1 MLGRNDIGTRTHA
14 RTRTHLGTC
23 IGMKLDREAILEAA
37 LALLDEVGMDKLS
50 TRLLAERLGVQQ
62 PALYWHFKNK
72 RALLDAMN
80 GQILH
85 SAHERTLPQPGETWD
100 TFLRENA
107 RSFRRA
113 LLARR
118 DGARL
123 HAGSEPD
130 PGDLDMVEAQ
140 LAAVVE
146 LGVPA
151 TQAMTLLI
159 ALGRYTVGCV
169 LEQQATPPDAEAQQ
183 QALDAAAASRPLLAE
198 AFAHYRRAGPD
209 ALFDVGVDLMLEGA
223 KARLAGAADAA
234 AGTADRPRS
243 ASKRRS
249 PTPRR

>member
-1 MLGRNDIGTRTHA
+1 
-14 RTRTHLGTC
+14 
-23 IGMKLDREAILEAA
+23 MKLDREVILETA

-62 PALYWHFKNK
+62 PALYWHFRNK

-80 GQILH
+80 SELLRR
-85 SAHERTLPQPGETWD
+85 AHDRKLPLPDESWE

-123 HAGSEPD
+123 HTGTEPD
-130 PGDLDMVEAQ
+130 PGDLEMVEAQ
-140 LAAVVE
+140 LAAVVDR
-146 LGVPA
+146 GVPA

-169 LEQQATPPDAEAQQ
+169 LEEQAAPPDAEARQ
-183 QALDAAAASRPLLAE
+183 QALDASAASRPLLAE
-198 AFAHYRRAGPD
+198 AFANYREAGPD
-209 ALFDVGVDLMLEGA
+209 AMFDIGVDLMIEGA
-223 KARLAGAADAA
+223 KARLANAGAAE
-234 AGTADRPRS
+234 
-243 ASKRRS
+243 AS
-249 PTPRR
+249 PAPRRKSSRRPSPPSSA

>member
-1 MLGRNDIGTRTHA
+1 
-14 RTRTHLGTC
+14 
-23 IGMKLDREAILEAA
+23 MKLDREVILEAA

-80 GQILH
+80 REILRR
-85 SAHERTLPQPGETWD
+85 AHDRRLPLPEESWE

-130 PGDLDMVEAQ
+130 PDDLEMVEAQ
-140 LAAVVE
+140 LAAVVSR
-146 LGVPA
+146 GVPA

-169 LEQQATPPDAEAQQ
+169 LEEQAAPPDAEVRQQ
-183 QALDAAAASRPLLAE
+183 TLDAAAASRPLLAE
-198 AFAHYRRAGPD
+198 AFANYRKAGPD
-209 ALFDVGVDLMLEGA
+209 AMFDVGVDLMLEGA
-223 KARLAGAADAA
+223 RARLAGD
-234 AGTADRPRS
+234 
-243 ASKRRS
+243 SKPKPKPGK

>member
-1 MLGRNDIGTRTHA
+1 
-14 RTRTHLGTC
+14 
-23 IGMKLDREAILEAA
+23 MKLDNEVILEAA
-37 LALLDEVGMDKLS
+37 LTLLDEVGMDKLS

-80 GQILH
+80 SEILH
-85 SAHERTLPQPGETWD
+85 RAHERKLPLPGETWD
-100 TFLRENA
+100 GFLRENA
-107 RSFRRA
+107 HSFRRA

-140 LAAVVE
+140 LAAVVN

-169 LEQQATPPDAEAQQ
+169 LEEQAAPPDAEMRQ

-209 ALFDVGVDLMLEGA
+209 ALFEIGVDLMLEGA
-223 KARLAGAADAA
+223 KARLAGQGKAKGQAAE
-234 AGTADRPRS
+234 
-243 ASKRRS
+243 AS
-249 PTPRR
+249 PPPRRESSRRPSPPSSA

>member
-1 MLGRNDIGTRTHA
+1 
-14 RTRTHLGTC
+14 
-23 IGMKLDREAILEAA
+23 MKLDREAILEAA

-80 GQILH
+80 RQILH
-85 SAHERTLPQPGETWD
+85 SAHERKLPVPGETWD
-100 TFLRENA
+100 AFLRENA

-140 LAAVVE
+140 LAAVVD

-169 LEQQATPPDAEAQQ
+169 LEQQATPPDAAEQQ
-183 QALDAAAASRPLLAE
+183 QVLDAAAASRPLLAE

-223 KARLAGAADAA
+223 KARLAGGPSATDLPPAPAPA
-234 AGTADRPRS
+234 PATAPT
-243 ASKRRS
+243 AKRRGA
-249 PTPRR
+249 PPRR

>member
-1 MLGRNDIGTRTHA
+1 
-14 RTRTHLGTC
+14 
-23 IGMKLDREAILEAA
+23 MKLDREAILEAA

-85 SAHERTLPQPGETWD
+85 RTHERKLPLPGETWD
-100 TFLRENA
+100 AFLRENA
-107 RSFRRA
+107 HSFRRA

-140 LAAVVE
+140 LAAVVG
-146 LGVPA
+146 LGVPVA
-151 TQAMTLLI
+151 QAMTLLI

-169 LEQQATPPDAEAQQ
+169 LEQQATPPDAATQQ

-198 AFAHYRRAGPD
+198 AFATYRRAGPD
-209 ALFDVGVDLMLEGA
+209 ALFEIGVDLMLEGA
-223 KARLAGAADAA
+223 KARLAGGPPADAA
-234 AGTADRPRS
+234 NIAS
-243 ASKRRS
+243 AAPGPAARRGGRA
-249 PTPRR
+249 PRR

>member
-1 MLGRNDIGTRTHA
+1 
-14 RTRTHLGTC
+14 
-23 IGMKLDREAILEAA
+23 MKLDREVILEAA

-80 GQILH
+80 GEILRRT
-85 SAHERTLPQPGETWD
+85 HERKLPEPGETWD
-100 TFLRENA
+100 AFLRENA

-130 PGDLDMVEAQ
+130 PADLDMVEAQ
-140 LAAVVE
+140 LASVVR
-146 LGVPA
+146 LGLPA
-151 TQAMTLLI
+151 PQAMTLLI

-169 LEQQATPPDAEAQQ
+169 LEQQATPPDAAEQQ

-198 AFAHYRRAGPD
+198 AFANYRKAGPD
-209 ALFDVGVDLMLEGA
+209 ALFEIGVDLMLEGA
-223 KARLAGAADAA
+223 KARMAGNAPAARRRAMADKPPAA
-234 AGTADRPRS
+234 
-243 ASKRRS
+243 
-249 PTPRR
+249 PRR

>member
-1 MLGRNDIGTRTHA
+1 
-14 RTRTHLGTC
+14 
-23 IGMKLDREAILEAA
+23 MKLDSEVILEAA

-80 GQILH
+80 GEILRR
-85 SAHERTLPQPGETWD
+85 AHERRLPLPDESWD

-107 RSFRRA
+107 HSFRRA

-130 PGDLDMVEAQ
+130 PGDLEMVEAQ
-140 LAAVVE
+140 LAAVVSR
-146 LGVPA
+146 GMPA
-151 TQAMTLLI
+151 TQAMALMI

-169 LEQQATPPDAEAQQ
+169 LEEQAAPPDAAQRQ
-183 QALDAAAASRPLLAE
+183 QTLDAAAASRPLLAE
-198 AFAHYRRAGPD
+198 AFASYRKAGPD
-209 ALFDVGVDLMLEGA
+209 AMFEIGVDLMLEGA
-223 KARLAGAADAA
+223 KGRLANKATKESK
-234 AGTADRPRS
+234 AGKEPKATQRKS
-243 ASKRRS
+243 
-249 PTPRR
+249 TPRR

>member
-1 MLGRNDIGTRTHA
+1 
-14 RTRTHLGTC
+14 
-23 IGMKLDREAILEAA
+23 MKLDSEVILEAA

-80 GQILH
+80 REILRR
-85 SAHERTLPQPGETWD
+85 AHDRRLPLEGESWE

-130 PGDLDMVEAQ
+130 PGDLEMVEAQ
-140 LAAVVE
+140 LAAVVSRG
-146 LGVPA
+146 LPA
-151 TQAMTLLI
+151 TQAMALLI

-169 LEQQATPPDAEAQQ
+169 LEEQAAPPDAQVRQ

-198 AFAHYRRAGPD
+198 AFASYRKAGPD
-209 ALFDVGVDLMLEGA
+209 AMFEIGVDLMLEGA
-223 KARLAGAADAA
+223 RARLAEATKPRKAA
-234 AGTADRPRS
+234 S
-243 ASKRRS
+243 RR
-249 PTPRR
+249 

>member
-1 MLGRNDIGTRTHA
+1 
-14 RTRTHLGTC
+14 
-23 IGMKLDREAILEAA
+23 MKLDSEVILEAA
-37 LALLDEVGMDKLS
+37 LTLLDEVGMDKLS

-80 GQILH
+80 REILRR
-85 SAHERTLPQPGETWD
+85 AHDRRLPLAGESWE

-130 PGDLDMVEAQ
+130 PGDLEMVEAQ
-140 LAAVVE
+140 LAAVVSRG
-146 LGVPA
+146 LPA
-151 TQAMTLLI
+151 TQAMALLI

-169 LEQQATPPDAEAQQ
+169 LEEQAAPPDAEVRQ

-198 AFAHYRRAGPD
+198 AFASYRKAGPD
-209 ALFDVGVDLMLEGA
+209 AMFEVGVDLMLEGA
-223 KARLAGAADAA
+223 RARLSEATKPRKAA
-234 AGTADRPRS
+234 
-243 ASKRRS
+243 
-249 PTPRR
+249 PRR

>member
-1 MLGRNDIGTRTHA
+1 
-14 RTRTHLGTC
+14 
-23 IGMKLDREAILEAA
+23 MKLDSEVILEAA

-80 GQILH
+80 GEILRR
-85 SAHERTLPQPGETWD
+85 AHERRLPLPDESWD
-100 TFLRENA
+100 AFLRENA

-130 PGDLDMVEAQ
+130 PGDLEMVEAQ
-140 LAAVVE
+140 LAAVVSR
-146 LGVPA
+146 GMPA

-169 LEQQATPPDAEAQQ
+169 LEEQAAPPDAAMRQQ
-183 QALDAAAASRPLLAE
+183 TLDAAAASRPLLAE
-198 AFAHYRRAGPD
+198 AFASYREAGPD
-209 ALFDVGVDLMLEGA
+209 AMFEIGVDLMLEGA
-223 KARLAGAADAA
+223 KARLAGQETKA
-234 AGTADRPRS
+234 T
-243 ASKRRS
+243 KRKS
-249 PTPRR
+249 TPRR

>member
-1 MLGRNDIGTRTHA
+1 
-14 RTRTHLGTC
+14 
-23 IGMKLDREAILEAA
+23 MKLDREVILEAA

-80 GQILH
+80 SEILH
-85 SAHERTLPQPGETWD
+85 RAHERKLPLPSETWD
-100 TFLRENA
+100 AFLRENA
-107 RSFRRA
+107 HSFRRA

-140 LAAVVE
+140 LAAVVN

-169 LEQQATPPDAEAQQ
+169 LEEQATPPDAEMRQQ
-183 QALDAAAASRPLLAE
+183 VLDAAAASRPLLAE

-209 ALFDVGVDLMLEGA
+209 ALFEIGVDLMLEGA
-223 KARLAGAADAA
+223 KARLADKGQAAEASP
-234 AGTADRPRS
+234 RPRRES
-243 ASKRRS
+243 SRRPS
-249 PTPRR
+249 PPSST

>member
-1 MLGRNDIGTRTHA
+1 
-14 RTRTHLGTC
+14 
-23 IGMKLDREAILEAA
+23 MKLDNEVILEAA

-80 GQILH
+80 REILRR
-85 SAHERTLPQPGETWD
+85 AHNRRLPQPGESWD

-130 PGDLDMVEAQ
+130 PGDLEMVEAQ
-140 LAAVVE
+140 LAAVVSR
-146 LGVPA
+146 GVPA

-169 LEQQATPPDAEAQQ
+169 LEEQAAPPDAAMRQHT
-183 QALDAAAASRPLLAE
+183 LDAAAASRPLLAE
-198 AFAHYRRAGPD
+198 AFASYRKAGPD
-209 ALFDVGVDLMLEGA
+209 AMFDIGVDLMLEGA
-223 KARLAGAADAA
+223 KARLAGGAPAPH
-234 AGTADRPRS
+234 R
-243 ASKRRS
+243 
-249 PTPRR
+249 

>member
-1 MLGRNDIGTRTHA
+1 
-14 RTRTHLGTC
+14 
-23 IGMKLDREAILEAA
+23 MKLDNEVILEAA

-80 GQILH
+80 REILRR
-85 SAHERTLPQPGETWD
+85 AHDRRLPLEGETWE

-140 LAAVVE
+140 LAAVVR
-146 LGVPA
+146 LGMPA
-151 TQAMTLLI
+151 TQAMALLI

-169 LEQQATPPDAEAQQ
+169 MEEQAAPPDAAERQQ
-183 QALDAAAASRPLLAE
+183 TLDAAAASRPLLAE
-198 AFAHYRRAGPD
+198 AFASYRKAGPD
-209 ALFDVGVDLMLEGA
+209 AMFEVGVDLMLEGA
-223 KARLAGAADAA
+223 KARL
-234 AGTADRPRS
+234 TAPAEPPKPRKS
-243 ASKRRS
+243 TTRR
-249 PTPRR
+249 

>member
-1 MLGRNDIGTRTHA
+1 
-14 RTRTHLGTC
+14 
-23 IGMKLDREAILEAA
+23 MKLDREVILEAA

-80 GQILH
+80 GEILRR
-85 SAHERTLPQPGETWD
+85 AHERRLPLPDESWD

-123 HAGSEPD
+123 HAGTEPD
-130 PGDLDMVEAQ
+130 PGDLEMVEAQ
-140 LAAVVE
+140 LAAVVSR
-146 LGVPA
+146 GVPA
-151 TQAMTLLI
+151 TQAMTLMI

-169 LEQQATPPDAEAQQ
+169 LEEQAAPPDAAVRQQ
-183 QALDAAAASRPLLAE
+183 TLDAAAASRPLLAE
-198 AFAHYRRAGPD
+198 AFASYREAGPD
-209 ALFDVGVDLMLEGA
+209 AMFDIGVDLMLEGA
-223 KARLAGAADAA
+223 KARLADAA
-234 AGTADRPRS
+234 AT
-243 ASKRRS
+243 RRRAA
-249 PTPRR
+249 PKGDAKPRR

>member
-1 MLGRNDIGTRTHA
+1 
-14 RTRTHLGTC
+14 
-23 IGMKLDREAILEAA
+23 MKLDSEVILEAA

-80 GQILH
+80 REILRR
-85 SAHERTLPQPGETWD
+85 AHDHRLPLQGESWE

-130 PGDLDMVEAQ
+130 PGDLEMVEAQ
-140 LAAVVE
+140 LGAVVS
-146 LGVPA
+146 LGMPA

-169 LEQQATPPDAEAQQ
+169 LEEQAAPPDAQVRQQ
-183 QALDAAAASRPLLAE
+183 TLDAAAASRPLLAE
-198 AFAHYRRAGPD
+198 AFAHYRKAGPD
-209 ALFDVGVDLMLEGA
+209 AMFDVGVDLMLEGA
-223 KARLAGAADAA
+223 RARLAAGAASGAK
-234 AGTADRPRS
+234 PRG
-243 ASKRRS
+243 A
-249 PTPRR
+249 TPRR

>member
-1 MLGRNDIGTRTHA
+1 
-14 RTRTHLGTC
+14 
-23 IGMKLDREAILEAA
+23 MKLDSEVILEAA

-80 GQILH
+80 GEILRR
-85 SAHERTLPQPGETWD
+85 AHERRLPLPDESWD
-100 TFLRENA
+100 AFLRENA

-130 PGDLDMVEAQ
+130 PGDLEMVEAQ
-140 LAAVVE
+140 LAAVVSR
-146 LGVPA
+146 GMPA
-151 TQAMTLLI
+151 TQAMALMI

-169 LEQQATPPDAEAQQ
+169 LEEQAAPPDAAQRQ
-183 QALDAAAASRPLLAE
+183 QTLDAAAASRPLLAE
-198 AFAHYRRAGPD
+198 AFASYRKAGPD
-209 ALFDVGVDLMLEGA
+209 AMFEIGVDLMLEGA
-223 KARLAGAADAA
+223 KGRLANKATKESK
-234 AGTADRPRS
+234 AGKEPKATQRKS
-243 ASKRRS
+243 
-249 PTPRR
+249 TPRR

>member
-1 MLGRNDIGTRTHA
+1 
-14 RTRTHLGTC
+14 
-23 IGMKLDREAILEAA
+23 MKLDNEVILEAA

-80 GQILH
+80 GEILRR
-85 SAHERTLPQPGETWD
+85 AHERRLPLPDESWE

-123 HAGSEPD
+123 HAGTEPD
-130 PGDLDMVEAQ
+130 PGDLEMVEAQ
-140 LAAVVE
+140 LAAVVSR
-146 LGVPA
+146 GMPA

-169 LEQQATPPDAEAQQ
+169 LEEQAAPPDAAIRQQ
-183 QALDAAAASRPLLAE
+183 TLDAAAASRPLLAA
-198 AFAHYRRAGPD
+198 AFASYREAGPD
-209 ALFDVGVDLMLEGA
+209 AMFEIGVDLMLEGA
-223 KARLAGAADAA
+223 KARLVDAA
-234 AGTADRPRS
+234 AATRHRATPKGNA
-243 ASKRRS
+243 K
-249 PTPRR
+249 PRR

>member
-1 MLGRNDIGTRTHA
+1 
-14 RTRTHLGTC
+14 
-23 IGMKLDREAILEAA
+23 MKLDSEVILEAA

-80 GQILH
+80 GEILRR
-85 SAHERTLPQPGETWD
+85 AHERRLPLPDESWD

-123 HAGSEPD
+123 RAGSEPD
-130 PGDLDMVEAQ
+130 PGDLEMVEAQ
-140 LAAVVE
+140 LAAVVSR
-146 LGVPA
+146 GMPA
-151 TQAMTLLI
+151 TQAMALMI

-169 LEQQATPPDAEAQQ
+169 LEEQAAQRQQT
-183 QALDAAAASRPLLAE
+183 LDAAAASRPLLAE
-198 AFAHYRRAGPD
+198 AFASYRKAGPD
-209 ALFDVGVDLMLEGA
+209 AMFEIGVDLMLEGA
-223 KARLAGAADAA
+223 KGRLANKATKESN
-234 AGTADRPRS
+234 AGKEPKATQRKS
-243 ASKRRS
+243 
-249 PTPRR
+249 TPRR

>member
-1 MLGRNDIGTRTHA
+1 
-14 RTRTHLGTC
+14 
-23 IGMKLDREAILEAA
+23 MKLDSEVILEAA

-80 GQILH
+80 RELLRR
-85 SAHERTLPQPGETWD
+85 AHDRRLPLPEETWE

-140 LAAVVE
+140 LAAVVR
-146 LGVPA
+146 LGMPA

-169 LEQQATPPDAEAQQ
+169 LEEQAAPPDAQVRQQ
-183 QALDAAAASRPLLAE
+183 TLDAAAASRPLLAE
-198 AFAHYRRAGPD
+198 AFANYRKAGPD
-209 ALFDVGVDLMLEGA
+209 AMFDVGVDLMLEGA
-223 KARLAGAADAA
+223 KARLAADNK
-234 AGTADRPRS
+234 PKPK
-243 ASKRRS
+243 SKPGK

>member
-1 MLGRNDIGTRTHA
+1 MGTH
-14 RTRTHLGTC
+14 
-23 IGMKLDREAILEAA
+23 ISMKLDNEVILEAA

-80 GQILH
+80 REILRR
-85 SAHERTLPQPGETWD
+85 AHERRLPLEGETWE

-140 LAAVVE
+140 LAAVVR
-146 LGVPA
+146 LGMPA

-169 LEQQATPPDAEAQQ
+169 MEEQAAPPDAAERQQ
-183 QALDAAAASRPLLAE
+183 TLDAAAASRPLLAE
-198 AFAHYRRAGPD
+198 AFASYRKAGPD
-209 ALFDVGVDLMLEGA
+209 AMFEVGVDLMLEGA
-223 KARLAGAADAA
+223 KARLAAPAEPPK
-234 AGTADRPRS
+234 PRKS
-243 ASKRRS
+243 ATRR
-249 PTPRR
+249 